1 MSFTQTRWNFR
12 QADANRVRQFAGL
25 FRLHPVVA
33 QIMVQR
39 GFDDPIRAERFLQP
53 DLKRLADPE
62 AVPGIAEAAKLIFEA
77 VGQGRPIV
85 IYSDYDVDGVCGLTV
100 LAECLTLAGAKK
112 VVPYIPHRVEE
123 GYGINTEAIKTIAGE
138 YPGALVVSI
147 DCGITAVEPVA
158 LARSLG
164 LDVIVTDHHSFK
176 AELPAANVLVHPRL
190 PGGESFCENLCGAG
204 VAFKLAWQV
213 AKHFGDGQ
221 KASPNLRMYL
231 MRAMGLVAL
240 ATVADVMPLVD
251 ENRILVKHGIEAL
264 NHRRGKGLDYLLQMS
279 GVRPDR
285 PVSAGTIAFQIAPRI
300 NAAGRMDHAFK
311 AFELLIT
318 DCAEDASRLV
328 EELEEVN
335 RQRREIE
342 AGIVSEARFMFES
355 DAAASERNV
364 VVVGKWGWHP
374 GVIGIAAARLVDQ
387 YHRPSIVL
395 SIDEKGVAH
404 GSGRSIS
411 GVNLVETLQAC
422 SEHLLTFGGH
432 AAAAGLKLKA
442 SEIDKFR
449 EKFDAEVSR
458 NRPGELGHRDIWID
472 VELEVS
478 QLTVDLVRAIENLE
492 PYGHGN
498 PRPLLAAAGLELTGQ
513 PMLMGQQQNHVRLN
527 MKQNNRILKV
537 VAWGQPQLAD
547 ELEPGKRYDVAF
559 TPSVNQW
566 QDQVSVQAELK
577 AIRESE
583 LRV

>member
-25 FRLHPVVA
+25 FRLNPVVA

-39 GFDDPIRAERFLQP
+39 GFDDPLRAERFLQP
-53 DLKRLADPE
+53 DLKRLTDPE
-62 AVPGIAEAAKLIFEA
+62 GVPGMAEAANLIVESIR
-77 VGQGRPIV
+77 QDRTIV

-100 LAECLTLAGAKK
+100 LIECLRLAGARK
-112 VVPYIPHRVEE
+112 VFPYIPHRIEE
-123 GYGINTEAIKTIAGE
+123 GYGINAEAVRSIAAK

-147 DCGITAVEPVA
+147 DCGITSVDQVA

-190 PGGESFCENLCGAG
+190 PGADPFCENLCGAG

-251 ENRILVKHGIEAL
+251 DNRILVKHGIESL
-264 NHRRGKGLDYLLQMS
+264 NMRRGQGLDHLLQMS
-279 GVRPDR
+279 GVRADR

-300 NAAGRMDHAFK
+300 NAAGRMNHAFK
-311 AFELLIT
+311 AFELLT
-318 DCAEDASRLV
+318 ADCAEDAVRLV

-342 AGIVSEARFMFES
+342 AAIVSEARFMYES
-355 DAAASERNV
+355 GDGAADRSV
-364 VVVGKWGWHP
+364 VVVAKGGWHM
-374 GVIGIAAARLVDQ
+374 GVIGIAAARLVDH

-411 GVNLVETLQAC
+411 GVNLVETLEAC
-422 SEHLLTFGGH
+422 SEHLMTFGGH
-432 AAAAGLKLKA
+432 AAAAGMKLKA
-442 SEIDKFR
+442 SEIDRFR
-449 EKFDAEVSR
+449 ERFDAEVASR
-458 NRPGELGHRDIWID
+458 RPGELGHREIWID

-478 QLTVDLVRAIENLE
+478 QLTVDLVRAMESLE
-492 PYGHGN
+492 PYGQGN
-498 PRPLLAAAGLELTGQ
+498 PRPLLAASGLELTGD

-527 MKQNNRILKV
+527 MKQNNRVLKV
-537 VAWGQPQLAD
+537 VAWGQPELAD
-547 ELEPGKRYDVAF
+547 RLEAGKRYDVAF
-559 TPSVNQW
+559 TPAINQW
-566 QDQVSVQAELK
+566 QDMVSVQAELK

-583 LRV
+583 LR